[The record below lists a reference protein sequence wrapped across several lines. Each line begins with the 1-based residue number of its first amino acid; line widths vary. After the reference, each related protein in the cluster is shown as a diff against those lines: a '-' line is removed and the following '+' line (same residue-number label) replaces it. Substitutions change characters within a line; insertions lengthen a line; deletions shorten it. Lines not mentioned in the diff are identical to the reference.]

1 MRKILLLFAAVC
13 CVLTANAKTIVYNG
27 VYYENRSLG
36 MEELL
41 TVVSHKVNNVNY
53 PDLKGPLYIPD
64 SFDYDGEHYLV
75 WEMEDEAFRGANGIT
90 SVTFE
95 DGSCINGIG
104 ELAFCRC
111 NKLKKI
117 TFPRLVTIEGESKT
131 LPHGVCCNCPLLR
144 EVVLPI
150 NVEVI
155 GGSAFYNCP
164 ALQTISFPNTL
175 VEIGQYAF
183 TGCTSL
189 KKIAIPGNVGFID
202 RAAFENCT
210 SLHTIRLGDGVVSF
224 GEEAFKGCAE
234 LKWIYNY
241 SPAPIW
247 ISDNTFLHVKP
258 SNVKLIV
265 PNQSV
270 NSYKAAAVWNHF
282 DVRKLNY
289 DISFKVNGSI
299 VYSISKEY
307 GTPAS
312 DIKAEAEAVRQQM
325 SVPSG
330 KVFKRWSP
338 EITAVSEDQVYEAVI
353 ESSSTVTKCSIKFY
367 ANGVFKTSFLLDEGS
382 PKSEVEYLAQVFLDQ
397 VNMPDDMEFKY
408 WEPALAPVTDNQSYN
423 AIYDYIDQNDYTIT
437 FIVAGDTVFSVDLKY
452 GTEDW
457 VVEGYANCAAESA
470 VYPQGMT
477 FKDWDKYFDKVT
489 GPETYTARLRE
500 IGEGIEQPTSGSSLK
515 GRGQKVIKDGQLLIE
530 RNGKTYNALGAEVR

>member
-41 TVVSHKVNNVNY
+41 TIVSHKVNNVNY
-53 PDLKGPLYIPD
+53 PDLKGPLYIPA
-64 SFDYDGEHYLV
+64 SFYYDGEHYLV

-95 DGSCINGIG
+95 NGSCINGIG
-104 ELAFCRC
+104 KFAFCSC
-111 NKLKKI
+111 SKLKKI

-131 LPHGVCCNCPLLR
+131 LPHGVCSNCAALK
-144 EVVLPI
+144 EVILPE
-150 NVEVI
+150 NVEII
-155 GGSAFYNCP
+155 GGSAFYRCA
-164 ALQTISFPNTL
+164 ALQTINLPNTL
-175 VEIGQYAF
+175 VQIEEGAF
-183 TGCTSL
+183 YGCSSLQSITIPGSVGWVEEAAFLGCTSL
-189 KKIAIPGNVGFID
+189 EKIIL
-202 RAAFENCT
+202 E
-210 SLHTIRLGDGVVSF
+210 DGVASI

-241 SPAPIW
+241 SPAPLYIP
-247 ISDNTFLHVKP
+247 DNTFLQVRP

-299 VYSISKEY
+299 VYTISKKFN
-307 GTPAS
+307 TPAS

-325 SVPSG
+325 SVPAG
-330 KVFKRWSP
+330 KVFKRWNP
-338 EITAVSEDQVYEAVI
+338 EITSVTQDQVYEAVL
-353 ESSSTVTKCSIKFY
+353 ESSSTVTKCSIKF
-367 ANGVFKTSFLLDEGS
+367 ALDGVFQTSFQLDEGS
-382 PKSEVEYLAQVFLDQ
+382 PKSDVEYLAQVFLDQ
-397 VNMPDDMEFKY
+397 VYIPMDREFKY
-408 WEPALAPVTDNQSYN
+408 WEPALAPVTDNQTYN
-423 AIYDYIDQNDYTIT
+423 AVTDYIDQNYYTIS
-437 FIVAGDTVFSVDLKY
+437 FVVNGETVFSVDLKY

-477 FKDWDKYFDKVT
+477 FDDWDKYFDKVT
-489 GPETYTARLRE
+489 GDETYTARLRP
-500 IGEGIEQPTSGSSLK
+500 IGEGIEQIVNGQSSNRK
-515 GRGQKVIKDGQLLIE
+515 FIKDGQLLIL
-530 RNGKTYNALGAEVR
+530 RDGKTFTITGQRVE